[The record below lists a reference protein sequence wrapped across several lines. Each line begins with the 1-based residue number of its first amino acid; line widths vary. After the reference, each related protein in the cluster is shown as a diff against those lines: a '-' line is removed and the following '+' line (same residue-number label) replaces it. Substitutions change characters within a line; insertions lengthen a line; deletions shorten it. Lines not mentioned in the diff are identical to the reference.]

1 MQNLC
6 LLANNTG
13 DSFILGKT
21 FAQTIAALC
30 RVFISKTEFV
40 NIGKFNLI
48 WLLTATSQR
57 GLAKYIP

>member
-1 MQNLC
+1 
-6 LLANNTG
+6 
-13 DSFILGKT
+13 LGKT

-40 NIGKFNLI
+40 NIGKLNLL
-48 WLLTATSQR
+48 WLGTATSQS